1 MHLNFV
7 TVHGATLEY
16 PLLQYESICA
26 KFVSIHVHLCQLC
39 VHIVSI
45 WVNFLPSA
53 LHLGQL
59 LTFVKQTL
67 CISLHKE
74 LCIDLAKVRA
84 ALQGRLQDPT
94 LQVWLPR
101 LGSLSF
107 CWMLQGGAQDADSRQ
122 GHHFPLGSAPR
133 GERGLGVPGLSVLC
147 ACLGWAGCRPSG
159 G

>member
-1 MHLNFV
+1 M
-7 TVHGATLEY
+7 TVNGTPLEY
-16 PLLQYESICA
+16 PLLQYESIYA

-74 LCIDLAKVRA
+74 LCIDLAKLRA
-84 ALQGRLQDPT
+84 ALQWRLQDPT
-94 LQVWLPR
+94 LQVWLLR
-101 LGSLSF
+101 LGDFVL
-107 CWMLQGGAQDADSRQ
+107 LLDASGRR
-122 GHHFPLGSAPR
+122 SAR
-133 GERGLGVPGLSVLC
+133 R
-147 ACLGWAGCRPSG
+147 
-159 G
+159 